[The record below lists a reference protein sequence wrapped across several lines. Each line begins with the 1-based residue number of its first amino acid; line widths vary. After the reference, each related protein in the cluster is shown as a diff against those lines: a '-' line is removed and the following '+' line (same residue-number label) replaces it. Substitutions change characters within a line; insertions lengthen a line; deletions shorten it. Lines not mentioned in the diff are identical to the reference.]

1 MSLPN
6 RSHSI
11 AEMTTFNGN
20 RHHHQQQQQS
30 GLMHSNSA
38 NNNPLLNQRSFS
50 YIKTINENQFQQT
63 TNEEP
68 QFRVDKYNTVR
79 SQISSSPSF

>member
-20 RHHHQQQQQS
+20 RHHQQQQP

-50 YIKTINENQFQQT
+50 YIKTINENQFQST

-68 QFRVDKYNTVR
+68 QFRVDKYDTVR
-79 SQISSSPSF
+79 TQTSFSP